1 MTTDE
6 ADRLMQAF
14 STRATSSTAAKLD
27 ILLDLER
34 LADPR
39 VVPFLVEVLG
49 DRREAREVRSHVLK
63 RLRSGHPSA
72 PTRLLVSEAILQVL
86 SDDSSPELR
95 LQAALALGEFADLA
109 GVPAALGGLAL
120 DVALPLDL
128 RYSAFTSL
136 ERAGPTAESV
146 ALLRQLE
153 ADEMLGRS
161 AHNVLSAW
169 QLA

>member
-1 MTTDE
+1 MDE

-72 PTRLLVSEAILQVL
+72 ATRLLVSEAMLQIL
-86 SDDSSPELR
+86 SDDPSPELR